1 MLRTKLGA
9 TFASCVSALLLL
21 SQASFASSNDVTHT
35 DFHAATFTHSLAID
49 NGYLPLSPGT
59 ELTLEGTVN
68 VNGSPAIHRVVF
80 TVTDLSKKLDGAKS
94 RVIYD
99 VDATAGVVTEAEL
112 AFMAEDDR
120 GNIWNTGEYPE
131 VFEGGVFVGAPD
143 AWIGG
148 VQDALPGVGMRAEPR
163 PGTSDY
169 YQGLVPSIE
178 FGDLASIVG
187 IVPKLCVPVGCFRHV
202 LQIKETNTFLAE
214 GFQMKYYAPGVGNIK
229 IDFLGGAEEE
239 SLQLVQVRK
248 LGKEGLERV
257 RTEALRLDRRAY
269 RVTRDIYGDTPRAQI
284 DLGP

>member
-1 MLRTKLGA
+1 MLRTKLSA
-9 TFASCVSALLLL
+9 SFALYVSVLFLS
-21 SQASFASSNDVTHT
+21 SQASFASGNDVTHT
-35 DFHAATFTHSLAID
+35 DFHAAKFTHSLAID

-68 VNGSPAIHRVVF
+68 VDGSPAIHRVVF

-99 VDATAGVVTEAEL
+99 VDSTAGVVTEAEL

-131 VFEGGVFVGAPD
+131 VFDGGVFQGSPA

-148 VQDALPGVGMRAEPR
+148 VQDALPGVGMRARPR

-169 YQGLVPSIE
+169 YQALVPSIE

-187 IVPKLCVPVGCFRHV
+187 IVPKVCVPAGCFRDV
-202 LQIKETNTFLAE
+202 LQIKETNTFLTE
-214 GFQMKYYAPGVGNIK
+214 GFQMKYYAPGVGNIR
-229 IDFLGGAEEE
+229 IDFLGGAEQE
-239 SLQLVQVRK
+239 SLELVRVRK
-248 LGKEGLERV
+248 LRKEGLERV
-257 RTEALRLDRRAY
+257 RKEALRLDHRAY
-269 RVTRDIYGDTPRAQI
+269 HVAPDVYGDTPRAQV
-284 DLGP
+284 DRDS